1 MKMNSKNI
9 ELSLFHNI
17 CNYTFK
23 IIQYVCVLSL
33 IQLFVTPWIA
43 AHQAPLSMG
52 LPRQNTGVGCHLL
65 LQEDLSTSGVKPM
78 SPASPALAGG
88 FFTTRATCVCVS
100 HSVMSYSLW
109 PHGL

>member
-52 LPRQNTGVGCHLL
+52 LPRQ
-65 LQEDLSTSGVKPM
+65 EYWSGVP
-78 SPASPALAGG
+78 SPPPGG
-88 FFTTRATCVCVS
+88 SFHLR
-100 HSVMSYSLW
+100 
-109 PHGL
+109 G